1 VIPFDYITE
10 WRAAAPWVQDAQ
22 VEQDLVLSRA
32 LVAIFQS
39 PTLARS
45 LAFRGGSALYKLH
58 LIPAARYSEDLDF
71 VQTTPGPIGAV
82 LDAVRGALD
91 SWLGMPRRSTK
102 EGGAT
107 LTYRMESEGAPAL
120 PMRLKI
126 EINSR
131 EHFSVFGIERRDF
144 TVDSR
149 WFKGNASIPTYALD
163 ELLGT
168 KLRALYQRRK
178 GRDLFDLWLAQGRA
192 SVDPERVVAC
202 FLRYL
207 GHAGLTVSRA
217 EFEAN
222 LEAKTADP
230 RFLEDIAPLLS
241 PHCPWDPSD
250 ATRYVR
256 EELLARLPGDP
267 WKGGSGGGEARR

>member
-1 VIPFDYITE
+1 MIPFDYITE
-10 WRAAAPWVQDAQ
+10 WRATAPWAQDAQ

-32 LVAIFQS
+32 LVAIFRA

-45 LAFRGGSALYKLH
+45 LAFRGGTALYKLH
-58 LIPAARYSEDLDF
+58 LAPAARYSEDIDF
-71 VQTTPGPIGAV
+71 VQTTAGPIGEL

-91 SWLGMPRRSTK
+91 SWLGTPRRTIK

-107 LTYRMESEGAPAL
+107 LTYRMQSEGVPPL

-149 WFKGNASIPTYALD
+149 WFAGSASIPTYALD

-202 FLRYL
+202 FSQYL
-207 GHAGLTVSRA
+207 GHAGLAVSRA

-230 RFLEDIAPLLS
+230 RFLNDIAPLLS
-241 PHCPWDPSD
+241 PRCPWDPAA

-256 EELLARLPGDP
+256 DELLARLPGDP
-267 WKGGSGGGEARR
+267 WRGGSGGGEAPR